1 MTPCG
6 ISSSCPSW
14 RSPRRSMTLSTHWK
28 ATMMPSGTMESTKQR
43 KSSRSSSYQA
53 MPLASTSTLWTGSCP
68 SNDYPNYSAYREVSS
83 TAILKNLGLWS
94 DIKKPLPF
102 RLSADPARNT
112 EEVGASTTSTIYPT
126 WLSQTYCCKR
136 CGLSFGPNDP
146 SLTSTGLVTGTSS
159 PTAVGASPTP
169 LPLGSWR

>member
-1 MTPCG
+1 
-6 ISSSCPSW
+6 
-14 RSPRRSMTLSTHWK
+14 
-28 ATMMPSGTMESTKQR
+28 MPSGTMESTRQR

-53 MPLASTSTLWTGSCP
+53 TPLASTSTLSTGICLS
-68 SNDYPNYSAYREVSS
+68 SHYPNYFAYREVSS

-112 EEVGASTTSTIYPT
+112 EEVGVNTTSKFI
-126 WLSQTYCCKR
+126 LLGSLKHSCKR
-136 CGLSFGPNDP
+136 CDLSFGPNDQ
-146 SLTSTGLVTGTSS
+146 SLTSTGLATGTSS

-169 LPLGSWR
+169 LLLGNSRTTIFSTLPARAPRWSC